1 MIGGTL
7 AGGKV
12 AGAPISWGVCEV
24 PGWGHQ
30 VDPNRVLAEMASLGL
45 TATELGPDG
54 FLPAKPAALR
64 RLLARYRL
72 RLVAGFV
79 PVVLHV
85 PHTWERERSRFEQ
98 RCATLAAGGAEVAVL
113 AAATG
118 SAGYDTN
125 TAELDDTAWGHLTAA
140 IEQTAVLA
148 GRYGLATALHPHYGT
163 VIESS
168 AHIAR
173 LLATS
178 PVDLCLDTG
187 HVVVGGG
194 DPVDIAAAAT
204 GRISHV
210 HLKDVDA
217 AVAARVRTG
226 ELTYRQ
232 AVIEGMYR
240 PLGAG
245 DLDLAA
251 ILTTLDHAGFDGW
264 IVLEQDTVLP
274 AEPEVAAGPIADAR
288 TSMDF
293 LQQAMEAA

>member
-1 MIGGTL
+1 MISRL
-7 AGGKV
+7 ASDKV

-30 VDPNRVLAEMASLGL
+30 LDPDRVLTEMASLGL
-45 TATELGPDG
+45 TATERGPDG
-54 FLPAKPAALR
+54 FLPDDPAALR
-64 RLLARYRL
+64 RLLDRHRL

-79 PVVLHV
+79 PVVLHL
-85 PHTWERERSRFEQ
+85 PETWRRQRVDFEQ

-118 SAGYDTN
+118 VAGYDT
-125 TAELDDTAWGHLTAA
+125 TAELDDASWGHLVAT
-140 IEQTAVLA
+140 IDQTAGIA
-148 GRYGLATALHPHYGT
+148 ARYGLATALHPHFGT
-163 VIESS
+163 VIESP

-187 HVVVGGG
+187 HVLVGGG
-194 DPVDIAAAAT
+194 DPVGIAAAAG
-204 GRISHV
+204 GRICHV
-210 HLKDVDA
+210 HLKDVDT
-217 AVAARVRTG
+217 AVAARVRHG
-226 ELTYRQ
+226 EVSYRQ
-232 AVIEGMYR
+232 AVIDGMYR

-251 ILTTLDHAGFDGW
+251 ILATLDDAGFDGW
-264 IVLEQDTVLP
+264 VVLEQDTVVA
-274 AEPEVAAGPIADAR
+274 AEPRPGTGPVTDAR
-288 TSMDF
+288 ASMDF